1 MLVNEEF
8 EGQNRGEAT
17 MDSGKSDTICVDHR
31 KDEELEGFIDLWKL
45 MFGFMYS
52 LGLRWAVEL
61 GIPDIIAK
69 GGPESMLSAEEI
81 AGFLPSPSPNIDFL
95 SRTLSFLATRG
106 IFSQTLQP
114 NSPIK
119 YGLTPISK
127 WLINDTD
134 NGGAKAGTFAPFL
147 LLHTHE
153 AVISPWYRLG
163 ESILSGSGFP
173 FELVHGKLLFSLAES
188 NPELGRLFNEA
199 MGTYS
204 KILVKDILAAYGDEF
219 RKLEFRSLVD
229 VGGGNGS
236 IISVISRSFPNIKCC
251 NFDLPEVIS
260 EAPSCA
266 GVQHIAGDMFVSVP
280 NADAIFM
287 KGILHD
293 WGDEE
298 CKKILKNCHQALS
311 KQGKLIM
318 VEMVLAEAGQ
328 SKSSWSEEIGGI
340 RDMIMLSHQRG
351 KERREEEWRK
361 LLQSSGFNHYNI
373 ISLPSEPLQMSI
385 IEAFPA
391 HVED

>member
-1 MLVNEEF
+1 MASRVAELEVLIREEF
-8 EGQNRGEAT
+8 DGQNRGEAT
-17 MDSGKSDTICVDHR
+17 MDSMKSDTNSVDQ
-31 KDEELEGFIDLWKL
+31 KLEGFIDLWKL

-61 GIPDIIAK
+61 EIPDIIAK
-69 GGPESMLSAEEI
+69 CGPESTLSAEEI

-95 SRTLSFLATRG
+95 SRTLSFLATR
-106 IFSQTLQP
+106 
-114 NSPIK
+114 
-119 YGLTPISK
+119 
-127 WLINDTD
+127 D
-134 NGGAKAGTFAPFL
+134 NGGAKEGTFAPWL

-153 AVISPWYRLG
+153 AVITPWYRLG

-204 KILVKDILAAYGDEF
+204 KILVEYILAAYGDGF
-219 RKLEFRSLVD
+219 RKLEFMSLVD

-236 IISVISRSFPNIKCC
+236 TISAISRSFPNIKCC

-260 EAPSCA
+260 EAHSYA

-287 KGILHD
+287 KLILHD

-298 CKKILKNCHQALS
+298 CKKILKNCHEALP

-318 VEMVLAEAGQ
+318 A
-328 SKSSWSEEIGGI
+328 
-340 RDMIMLSHQRG
+340 
-351 KERREEEWRK
+351 
-361 LLQSSGFNHYNI
+361 SGFNRYNI

-391 HVED
+391 DG

>member
-1 MLVNEEF
+1 MASRVAELEVLIREEF
-8 EGQNRGEAT
+8 DGQNRGEAT
-17 MDSGKSDTICVDHR
+17 MDSMKSDTISVDQN
-31 KDEELEGFIDLWKL
+31 LEGFIDLWKL

-61 GIPDIIAK
+61 EIPDIIAK
-69 GGPESMLSAEEI
+69 CGPESTLSAEEI

-106 IFSQTLQP
+106 IFSQTLMP

-127 WLINDTD
+127 WLVKDTD
-134 NGGAKAGTFAPFL
+134 NGGAKEGTFAPWL

-153 AVISPWYRLG
+153 AVITPWYRLG

-204 KILVKDILAAYGDEF
+204 KILVKDILAAYGDGF
-219 RKLEFRSLVD
+219 RKLEFMSLVD

-236 IISVISRSFPNIKCC
+236 TISAISRSFPNIKCC

-260 EAPSCA
+260 EAHSYA

-287 KGILHD
+287 KGHLF
-293 WGDEE
+293 
-298 CKKILKNCHQALS
+298 
-311 KQGKLIM
+311 
-318 VEMVLAEAGQ
+318 
-328 SKSSWSEEIGGI
+328 
-340 RDMIMLSHQRG
+340 IMLG
-351 KERREEEWRK
+351 RE
-361 LLQSSGFNHYNI
+361 
-373 ISLPSEPLQMSI
+373 
-385 IEAFPA
+385 A
-391 HVED
+391 